1 MDDVLVLQKNL
12 IFDIL
17 RIDSVGSLVEA
28 KKIIQERV
36 TQFKILVVLDDVDE
50 KFNFEEVLGN
60 SKSFSSGSRFIVTS
74 RDKKV
79 LGRLSGDQSKLY
91 KVQGMNPTDSLR
103 LFCNHAFKK
112 NYPQLGFEALS
123 NAIVDTAAG
132 LPLTL
137 KVIGSLLYQEEEV
150 VWNDKLEQLR
160 KIPEK
165 VVTERLKIS
174 YDGLTYEAQQIFLD
188 IACFYIGES
197 KEFPSYMWSSCNFH
211 PISNINILVQRSML
225 NIGDDSKFLVHD
237 QLRDMGREIVR
248 REDIERPWMRSRIW
262 SKEEAHELL
271 LNNKG
276 TNQIKSIRLDLARDM
291 LPFGSSCFTDMSE
304 LRYFV
309 GTRNSLSG
317 NFNQVL
323 PNLKWMELRNYPS
336 FFDEANYPSLPT
348 LNVKNLIIL
357 IVSYPGD
364 EITNSIKV
372 RFIS

>member
-317 NFNQVL
+317 NFNQE
-323 PNLKWMELRNYPS
+323 MRS
-336 FFDEANYPSLPT
+336 PT
-348 LNVKNLIIL
+348 
-357 IVSYPGD
+357 VSRRQ
-364 EITNSIKV
+364 IN
-372 RFIS
+372 